1 MKRLHSRQSSITL
14 LLVILVLTF
23 AISWNATAQKNLSSI
38 SGKVIDEN
46 GKPVVGIKLAIKPVK
61 VDFRG
66 DMPARKPFLSWRRVV
81 TGTEGR
87 FSFLNID
94 PVSSQFAMF
103 PEHGSDYE
111 IISMS
116 IGDLTF
122 QSTAFRGGLGTN
134 FGKLTFAVDPGDHLE
149 NAIVNVKTP
158 RTRIRGRVLLQDGT
172 PLANEE
178 LWLMVSR
185 YRRSPSGRGGGGGS
199 SGKNVKTDNQGYF
212 VTYNAEAPAEN
223 TVKMTY
229 KGMVAHSEKIILNEG
244 ERYDD
249 LVFVLK
255 NIDRMKAREGI
266 WLVNP
271 DNSHGYRKI
280 ACDSWED
287 AKAKASAVNA
297 HLVAINDE
305 AEQKWLEGL
314 FPEKAFFW
322 IGLSVPENESS
333 WQWDNGQP
341 LTYTNWRNSPK
352 PDFTAVNESKVPFAM
367 GFYSKKWMVIGP
379 KSPFLPSVKYAI
391 LEKEELNVP
400 TPQAEK

>member
-23 AISWNATAQKNLSSI
+23 AISWNATAQKTLSSI

-46 GKPVVGIKLAIKPVK
+46 GEPVVGIKLAIKPVK
-61 VDFRG
+61 VGFRG
-66 DMPARKPFLSWRRVV
+66 DMPARTPFLSWLRSV
-81 TGTEGR
+81 TDVEGR

-116 IGDLTF
+116 LGDLTF
-122 QSTAFRGGLGTN
+122 QSTAFRSGLGTN
-134 FGKLTFAVDPGDHLE
+134 FGKLTFAVEPDDHLE
-149 NAIVNVKTP
+149 NVIVNVKTP

-178 LWLMVSR
+178 LWLMVSN
-185 YRRSPSGRGGGGGS
+185 YRRSPSGRRGGGGS
-199 SGKNVKTDNQGYF
+199 SGRNVKTDNQGYF
-212 VTYNAEAPAEN
+212 VTYNAKAPAEN
-223 TVKMTY
+223 TVKMKY
-229 KGMVAHSEKIILNEG
+229 KGMVARSEKIILNEG

-255 NIDRMKAREGI
+255 NIDRMEARQGI

-271 DNSHGYRKI
+271 DNGHGYRKI
-280 ACDSWED
+280 QCDSWED
-287 AKAKASAVNA
+287 AKTKAAAENA

-314 FPEKAFFW
+314 FHEKSFFW
-322 IGLSVPENESS
+322 IGLSVPETDDS

-341 LTYTNWRNSPK
+341 LTYMNWRNSEK
-352 PDFTAVNESKVPFAM
+352 SDYINVNQSKDPFALS
-367 GFYSKKWMVIGP
+367 FHSKKWTAIGP
-379 KSPFLPSVKYAI
+379 NSPFLSSVKYAI
-391 LEKEELNVP
+391 LEKEGLNVP

>member
-1 MKRLHSRQSSITL
+1 MKRLHSRQSSITM
-14 LLVILVLTF
+14 LLVILVLTI
-23 AISWNATAQKNLSSI
+23 AISWNSTAQKTLSSI
-38 SGKVIDEN
+38 SGRVIDEN
-46 GKPVVGIKLAIKPVK
+46 GNPVVGKKLAIKPVTTGM
-61 VDFRG
+61 RG
-66 DMPARKPFLSWRRVV
+66 EMAARTPFLSWLRSV
-81 TGTEGR
+81 TDTEGR
-87 FSFLNID
+87 FTFLNID

-111 IISMS
+111 LISMT

-122 QSTAFRGGLGTN
+122 QSTAFRSGLGTN
-134 FGKLTFAVDPGDHLE
+134 FGKLTFAVDPDHHLE
-149 NAIVNVKTP
+149 NVIVNVKTP

-178 LWLMVSR
+178 LWLMVSN

-199 SGKNVKTDNQGYF
+199 SGRNVKTDNQGYF

-229 KGMVAHSEKIILNEG
+229 KGMVLQSEKIILNEG

-271 DNSHGYRKI
+271 ENGHGYKKI
-280 ACDSWED
+280 ECDSWED
-287 AKAKASAVNA
+287 AKAKAAALGA

-314 FPEKAFFW
+314 FHEKSFFW
-322 IGLSVPENESS
+322 IGLSVPETDDS
-333 WQWDNGQP
+333 WQWENGQP
-341 LTYTNWRNSPK
+341 LTYTNWRNSEE
-352 PDFTAVNESKVPFAM
+352 PDYINDNEIKDPFAL
-367 GFYSKKWMVIGP
+367 GFHSKKWMVIGP
-379 KSPFLPSVKYAI
+379 NSPFLSSVKNAI
-391 LEKEELNVP
+391 LEKEGLNAP
-400 TPQAEK
+400 TPEANK

>member
-1 MKRLHSRQSSITL
+1 MKRLHSRQSSIIL
-14 LLVILVLTF
+14 LLVIFLLTF
-23 AISWNATAQKNLSSI
+23 AISWNATAQKTLSSI

-66 DMPARKPFLSWRRVV
+66 DMPASKPFLSWRRVV
-81 TGTEGR
+81 TDTEGR

-116 IGDLTF
+116 IGDITVH
-122 QSTAFRGGLGTN
+122 SIAFRRTMPTS
-134 FGKLTFAVDPGDHLE
+134 FGKLTFSVEKGEHLE
-149 NAIVNVKTP
+149 NVIVNVKTP

-172 PLANEE
+172 PLANAEVP
-178 LWLMVSR
+178 LTVSR
-185 YRRSPSGRGGGGGS
+185 YRPSPGGRGGS
-199 SGKNVKTDNQGYF
+199 SGRTGYTVTTDNQGYF
-212 VTYNAEAPAEN
+212 VSYNAEAPAEN
-223 TVKMTY
+223 TVKMEY
-229 KGMVAHSEKIILNEG
+229 KGMVLQSETIVLNEG

-255 NIDRMKAREGI
+255 NIDRMKTQEGI

-271 DNSHGYRKI
+271 NNGHGYRKI
-280 ACDSWED
+280 ECGSWED
-287 AKAKASAVNA
+287 ATAKAESLNA

-314 FPEKAFFW
+314 FPEKSFFW
-322 IGLSVPENESS
+322 IGLRVPEDKAS
-333 WQWDNGQP
+333 WQWDNGQS
-341 LTYTNWRNSPK
+341 LTYKNWRK
-352 PDFTAVNESKVPFAM
+352 PPESDLTVVNDSNDPIAM
-367 GFYSKKWMVIGP
+367 GFYVKKWMVIGSN
-379 KSPFLPSVKYAI
+379 SPFLSSVKQAI
-391 LEKEELNVP
+391 LEKEGLNVP

>member
-1 MKRLHSRQSSITL
+1 MTRLHFRQSSIVM
-14 LLVILVLTF
+14 VIVIIALTF
-23 AISWNATAQKNLSSI
+23 ATSWNATAEKNLSSI

-46 GKPVVGIKLAIKPVK
+46 GKPVAGIKLAIKPVK

-66 DMPARKPFLSWRRVV
+66 DMPASKPFLSWRRVV
-81 TGTEGR
+81 TDTEGR

-94 PVSSQFAMF
+94 TVSSQFAMF

-172 PLANEE
+172 PLSNEE
-178 LWLMVSR
+178 LWLMVSN

-223 TVKMTY
+223 IVKMTY
-229 KGMVAHSEKIILNEG
+229 KGMVAQSEKIILNEG

-255 NIDRMKAREGI
+255 NIDKMKAREGI

-271 DNSHGYRKI
+271 DNGHGYRKI
-280 ACDSWED
+280 ECDSWED
-287 AKAKASAVNA
+287 AKAKAESLNA

-305 AEQKWLEGL
+305 VEQKWLEGL

-322 IGLSVPENESS
+322 IGLSVPENEAS

-352 PDFTAVNESKVPFAM
+352 PDFTAVNESKDPFAM
-367 GFYSKKWMVIGP
+367 GFISKKWMVIGP

-391 LEKEELNVP
+391 LEKEGLNVP

>member
-1 MKRLHSRQSSITL
+1 MKRLHSRQSSITM
-14 LLVILVLTF
+14 LLVILVLSF
-23 AISWNATAQKNLSSI
+23 MISWNATAQKNLSSI

-66 DMPARKPFLSWRRVV
+66 DMPARKPFLFWLRSV
-81 TGTEGR
+81 TDTEGR

-116 IGDLTF
+116 ISDLTF

-223 TVKMTY
+223 MVKMTY
-229 KGMVAHSEKIILNEG
+229 KGMVAQSEKIILNEG

-271 DNSHGYRKI
+271 DNGHGYRKI
-280 ACDSWED
+280 ECDNWED
-287 AKAKASAVNA
+287 AKAKSASLNA

-305 AEQKWLEGL
+305 VEQKWLEGL

-322 IGLSVPENESS
+322 IGLSVPENEAS

-352 PDFTAVNESKVPFAM
+352 PDFTAVNESKDPFAM

-391 LEKEELNVP
+391 LEKEGLNVP

>member
-1 MKRLHSRQSSITL
+1 MTRLHFKESL
-14 LLVILVLTF
+14 ILMFVVMIVLIF
-23 AISWNATAQKNLSSI
+23 AVSWDATALETMSSI

-61 VDFRG
+61 LGTRG
-66 DMPARKPFLSWRRVV
+66 ETPARKPFLSWLRSV
-81 TGTEGR
+81 TDTEGR

-94 PVSSQFAMF
+94 PVSSQFTMF

-111 IISMS
+111 LLSIT

-122 QSTAFRGGLGTN
+122 HSIAFRRAMPIS
-134 FGKLTFAVDPGDHLE
+134 FGKLTFAVEKGEHLE
-149 NAIVNVKTP
+149 NVVVNVTTP

-178 LWLMVSR
+178 LGLMVAN
-185 YRRSPSGRGGGGGS
+185 YRPSPSGRGGSGGR
-199 SGKNVKTDNQGYF
+199 SGRNVKTDNQGYF

-229 KGMVAHSEKIILNEG
+229 KGMVAQSEKIILNEG

-255 NIDRMKAREGI
+255 NIDKMKAQEGI

-271 DNSHGYRKI
+271 ENGHGYKKI
-280 ACDSWED
+280 ECNSWED
-287 AKAKASAVNA
+287 AKAKAAAVNA

-322 IGLSVPENESS
+322 IGLSVPESEAS

-341 LTYTNWRNSPK
+341 LTYTNWRKSPK
-352 PDFTAVNESKVPFAM
+352 PDFTVVNESKEPFAM
-367 GFYSKKWMVIGP
+367 GFYSKKWMVIGSN
-379 KSPFLPSVKYAI
+379 SPLLHSVKQAI
-391 LEKEELNVP
+391 LEKEGLNVP
-400 TPQAEK
+400 TPQAEQ

>member
-1 MKRLHSRQSSITL
+1 MTRLHFKEFL
-14 LLVILVLTF
+14 ILMFVVMIVLTF
-23 AISWNATAQKNLSSI
+23 AISWHATAQETMSSI

-46 GKPVVGIKLAIKPVK
+46 GKPVVGLKLAIKPVK

-66 DMPARKPFLSWRRVV
+66 DMPARKPFLSWLRSV
-81 TGTEGR
+81 TDTEGR

-111 IISMS
+111 IISLS

-134 FGKLTFAVDPGDHLE
+134 FGKLTFAVDPGNHLE

-178 LWLMVSR
+178 LGLLVSH
-185 YRRSPSGRGGGGGS
+185 YQRSPGGRGGGGGS
-199 SGKNVKTDNQGYF
+199 SGRNVKTDNQGYF

-229 KGMVAHSEKIILNEG
+229 KGMVAQSEKIILNEG

-255 NIDRMKAREGI
+255 NIDRTKARQGI

-271 DNSHGYRKI
+271 ENGHGYKKI

-287 AKAKASAVNA
+287 AKAKAAAANA

-322 IGLSVPENESS
+322 IGLRVPEDETS

-352 PDFTAVNESKVPFAM
+352 PDFTAVNESKDPFAM
-367 GFYSKKWMVIGP
+367 GFYSKKWMVIGSN
-379 KSPFLPSVKYAI
+379 SPFLSSVKQAI
-391 LEKEELNVP
+391 LEKEGLNVP
-400 TPQAEK
+400 KPQAEK